1 MTSTFTDS
9 LQLEEIGTG
18 DDENTWGVNLNRA
31 LQDADDAIAGTLSLS
46 VAGGVDVTLTDPDQ
60 MRYAVQN
67 YTGTLTANI
76 NVIVPARSKLTL
88 VYNNTAGAYTL
99 TVKTSAG
106 TGIAVPQGERRWLWC
121 DATNVENAT
130 TSIGATEVADS
141 DFTIQDNSDATKQA
155 KFEASGITTGTTRTF
170 TFPDASTTIVGHDA
184 TQTLTNKTLT
194 APIISSIS
202 NTGTLTLPTS
212 TDTLVGRAT
221 TDTLTNKSLALGSN
235 TLTGTLAQF
244 NTAVTDATLASL
256 TGSETLTN
264 KSLTAP
270 TITGSWTATGATCA
284 DLGTVTTMDLNGG
297 TIDGAVIG
305 GASAAA
311 GTFASLTGTG
321 LLTVSNSLSVTAQI
335 TQTSAP
341 NNALRITPTH
351 ASFTGNVLQPFV
363 TRAASSTFDLIEAVT
378 NAGSQVPFRVR
389 GDGKATFGVSATIT
403 LDPTAAAE
411 VVAPTINAST
421 ALQEGGTALSSL
433 YQSDVITTRGDV
445 IRGSS
450 GGAAERLALGA
461 SGEALKSDGTDLVW
475 GSVVSLTGS
484 ETLTN
489 KSLTAPTITGSWTA
503 TGATCADLGTV
514 TTMDLNGGTIDGVT
528 IGSASPS
535 NIIGTNITATG
546 NFVGDTITNT
556 ATGSTEYGATFKAS
570 GDLSSDY
577 AAIRLVNN
585 SPTINLGSIWSAADA
600 GNVKI
605 SGDTSVALRTGNGG
619 VTGGTD
625 KLTVTSGL
633 TMLGATGGD
642 QGSGTINCTEIYKNG
657 VAVSGGLFKV
667 TVYTASATWTKD
679 AATVAVRVRLVGGGG
694 GGGKGTAAA
703 KTAGGGGAGEY
714 AEGFFDSGIGA
725 TETVTIG
732 GGGAGST
739 GANAGTGGTTSFGS
753 LLTALGG
760 VGSGDDL
767 TVGALGGSGGTGG
780 DFHAAGGNGGPG
792 QNSLDGAG
800 QGGASFFGSGGAC
813 GPIGGNVGQAGVP
826 YGSGG
831 GGGSNQSGG
840 AGAVGWMIVEE
851 YK

>member
-297 TIDGAVIG
+297 TIDG
-305 GASAAA
+305 
-311 GTFASLTGTG
+311 
-321 LLTVSNSLSVTAQI
+321 
-335 TQTSAP
+335 
-341 NNALRITPTH
+341 
-351 ASFTGNVLQPFV
+351 
-363 TRAASSTFDLIEAVT
+363 
-378 NAGSQVPFRVR
+378 
-389 GDGKATFGVSATIT
+389 
-403 LDPTAAAE
+403 
-411 VVAPTINAST
+411 
-421 ALQEGGTALSSL
+421 
-433 YQSDVITTRGDV
+433 
-445 IRGSS
+445 
-450 GGAAERLALGA
+450 
-461 SGEALKSDGTDLVW
+461 
-475 GSVVSLTGS
+475 
-484 ETLTN
+484 
-489 KSLTAPTITGSWTA
+489 
-503 TGATCADLGTV
+503 
-514 TTMDLNGGTIDGVT
+514 VT

-556 ATGSTEYGATFKAS
+556 ATGSTAYGATFKAS

-657 VAVSGGLFKV
+657 VAVSGGLFK
-667 TVYTASATWTKD
+667 
-679 AATVAVRVRLVGGGG
+679 
-694 GGGKGTAAA
+694 
-703 KTAGGGGAGEY
+703 
-714 AEGFFDSGIGA
+714 
-725 TETVTIG
+725 
-732 GGGAGST
+732 
-739 GANAGTGGTTSFGS
+739 
-753 LLTALGG
+753 
-760 VGSGDDL
+760 
-767 TVGALGGSGGTGG
+767 
-780 DFHAAGGNGGPG
+780 
-792 QNSLDGAG
+792 
-800 QGGASFFGSGGAC
+800 
-813 GPIGGNVGQAGVP
+813 
-826 YGSGG
+826 
-831 GGGSNQSGG
+831 
-840 AGAVGWMIVEE
+840 
-851 YK
+851 